1 MTMSHLY
8 VFFSQLCRTKMQDSI
23 EEIAHKQGKL
33 ARIEKRKQMK
43 PSVDKL
49 VAICLKGDC
58 LCWRRPDYN

>member
-1 MTMSHLY
+1 
-8 VFFSQLCRTKMQDSI
+8 MQDSI

-33 ARIEKRKQMK
+33 ARREKRKQMK

-58 LCWRRPDYN
+58 LCWWRPDYN